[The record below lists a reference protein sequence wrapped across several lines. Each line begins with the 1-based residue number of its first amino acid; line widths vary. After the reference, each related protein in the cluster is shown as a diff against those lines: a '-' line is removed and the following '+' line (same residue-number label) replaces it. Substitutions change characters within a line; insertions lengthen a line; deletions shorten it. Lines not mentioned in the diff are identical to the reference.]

1 MHHMRNTMRFLL
13 WSGLAVASAL
23 GADGDLPAGAAM
35 APIRIG
41 IGPAHRTLTLDQAI
55 EMAMGNNLDIA
66 IERTNV
72 DSANQAIQA
81 ARGAFD
87 PVLAWKPGIDN
98 SQTPTPSL
106 IDSTTGVVTQHSA
119 GQNFALHESTAWSG
133 LSFDAS
139 FDDRRLTLASPFV
152 ALNPFYISQ
161 LRFGIT
167 QPLLRGRGT
176 DAARTLVT
184 IRSRQRDVSA
194 AELEAR
200 AIDVAARTAAA
211 YWDLVALRRQGEVDA
226 EAVDLARTQLE
237 RDRRRIAA
245 GSLASVELSAS
256 QAELEKRLDDWYRT
270 AGAITEQENALKTLL
285 AHDRGDPLW
294 AVALEPSEN
303 AAPEPPAA
311 VLLDDAV
318 AEALGRRPEL
328 REVDSQLA
336 ANQIETRQDAD
347 LTRPQVNL
355 VASYTR
361 SGMAGTVNALPPAL
375 AALGVASALPAS
387 AIGGAGAS
395 LASLFTGNYQSVQ
408 VGLEIDITVRNRT
421 ARANLADNAIAR
433 KRLELMRARA
443 EQAVAAEVRNALQA
457 LDTARQ
463 RVRASGAA
471 AQAARDK
478 LESESRLFATGE
490 STNFLVL
497 TRQNEYSDARRR
509 QVEAEAA
516 LAKAVAQYQT
526 ATATILSE
534 RQIRVAR

>member
-1 MHHMRNTMRFLL
+1 
-13 WSGLAVASAL
+13 LA
-23 GADGDLPAGAAM
+23 ADGDPSAGAGSI
-35 APIRIG
+35 APVRIG
-41 IGPAHRTLTLDQAI
+41 IGPARRSLTLNQAI
-55 EMAMGNNLDIA
+55 ELAMGNNLDIA

-72 DSANQAIQA
+72 DSATEAIES

-87 PVLAWKPGIDN
+87 PVLQWKPGLDN
-98 SQTPTPSL
+98 TQTPTPSL

-119 GQNFALHESTAWSG
+119 GQTFALHESSPWSG
-133 LSFDAS
+133 LTFDAS
-139 FDDRRLTLASPFV
+139 FDDHRLTLGSPFV
-152 ALNPFYISQ
+152 ALNPFYVSQ
-161 LRFGIT
+161 LTFGIT
-167 QPLLRGRGT
+167 QPLLRG
-176 DAARTLVT
+176 LVT

-211 YWDLVALRRQGEVDA
+211 YWDLVALRRQGEVNA

-245 GSLASVELSAS
+245 GSLAAVELSAS
-256 QAELEKRLDDWYRT
+256 EAELEKRLDDWYQT
-270 AGAITEQENALKTLL
+270 SGAITEQENALKTLL
-285 AHDRGDPLW
+285 ARDRRDPLW
-294 AVALEPSEN
+294 AVAIEPSED
-303 AAPEPPAA
+303 AAAEPEA
-311 VLLDDAV
+311 VRLDDAV
-318 AEALGRRPEL
+318 QEALRRRPEL

-336 ANQIETRQDAD
+336 ANRIETRQNAD
-347 LTRPQVNL
+347 SIKPQVNL
-355 VASYTR
+355 VASY
-361 SGMAGTVNALPPAL
+361 SLCGLAGTTHALPPSL
-375 AALGVASALPAS
+375 AALGVESALPAS
-387 AIGGAGAS
+387 ASGGAGAS
-395 LASLFTGNYQSVQ
+395 LASLFAGDYRSVQ
-408 VGLEIDITVRNRT
+408 VGLEISFTARNRA
-421 ARANLADNAIAR
+421 ARANLADDAIAR

-443 EQAVAAEVRNALQA
+443 EQAVAAEVRNALEA

-471 AQAARDK
+471 AQSAREK

-509 QVEAEAA
+509 QVEAQAA

-534 RQIRVAR
+534 RQIRVAH

>member
-1 MHHMRNTMRFLL
+1 M
-13 WSGLAVASAL
+13 WSGVALASAL
-23 GADGDLPAGAAM
+23 GADGEQNKGVTTT
-35 APIRIG
+35 APVRVG
-41 IGPAHRTLTLDQAI
+41 IGPAHRMLTLDQAI
-55 EMAMGNNLDIA
+55 ELAMRNNLDIA

-72 DSANQAIQA
+72 DSANQAIQS

-87 PVLAWKPGIDN
+87 PVLQWAPGLN
-98 SQTPTPSL
+98 NTQTPTPSL
-106 IDSTTGVVTQHSA
+106 IDSTTGAVTQHSA
-119 GQNFALHESTAWSG
+119 GQTFALHQSTAWSG

-152 ALNPFYISQ
+152 ALNPFYLSQ
-161 LRFGIT
+161 LKLAVS
-167 QPLLRGRGT
+167 QPLMRGRET
-176 DAARTLVT
+176 DAARALVT

-211 YWDLVALRRQGEVDA
+211 YWDLVALRRQGDVNA

-237 RDRRRIAA
+237 QDRRRIEA
-245 GSLASVELSAS
+245 GSLAAVELSAS

-270 AGAITEQENALKTLL
+270 VGAIAEQESALKTLL
-285 AHDRGDPLW
+285 AGDRSDPLW

-303 AAPEPPAA
+303 PAAEPPP
-311 VLLDDAV
+311 LMPLDDAV
-318 AEALGRRPEL
+318 AEALRRRPEL

-336 ANQIETRQDAD
+336 ANGVETKLNAD
-347 LTRPQVNL
+347 LTRPQVNV
-355 VASYTR
+355 VASYTL
-361 SGMAGTVNALPPAL
+361 SGMAGTTHALPSSL
-375 AALGVASALPAS
+375 ANLGVASALPSSAS
-387 AIGGAGAS
+387 GGAGAS
-395 LASLFTGNYQSVQ
+395 LASLFAGDYQSVQ
-408 VGLEIDITVRNRT
+408 VGLEVNFTPRNRT
-421 ARANLADNAIAR
+421 ARANLADDAIAR
-433 KRLELMRARA
+433 KRLELMHTRA

-463 RVRASGAA
+463 RVRASDS
-471 AQAARDK
+471 AARSAREK

-509 QVEAEAA
+509 QVEAQSA

-526 ATATILSE
+526 ATATILSD
-534 RQIRVAR
+534 RQIQVAR